1 MTIETN
7 KLEERLSQVETHIPV
22 IKQKIKDLVTS
33 CNSSCNESRKDVLLS
48 INKTLPI
55 NKDEEKTE
63 KYISKIRRTIDC
75 CIEEYE
81 IYIKS
86 TYYSK
91 YHVGNSENDVLGMR
105 ISDLIIL

>member
-1 MTIETN
+1 MIDVIIETN
-7 KLEERLSQVETHIPV
+7 ELEKRLRQLKTYIPA

-33 CNSSCNESRKDVLLS
+33 CNSSCNESRNDVFLS

-63 KYISKIRRTIDC
+63 KYIAKIRRMIDC
-75 CIEEYE
+75 RVAEYK

-91 YHVGNSENDVLGMR
+91 YHVGNDVLDMN